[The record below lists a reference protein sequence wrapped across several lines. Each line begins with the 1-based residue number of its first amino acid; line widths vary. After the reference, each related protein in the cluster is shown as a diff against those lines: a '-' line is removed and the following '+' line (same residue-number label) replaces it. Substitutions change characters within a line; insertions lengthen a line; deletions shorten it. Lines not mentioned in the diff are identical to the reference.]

1 MSANQPSQPHR
12 AHRGAAHD
20 PTERTVTPGSSSLR
34 ADGITMAYDKRVIG
48 TDLSVDIPDGQFTVI
63 IGPNACGKSTLL
75 RSLSRLLKP
84 SAGTVYL
91 DGKDIHH
98 RRAKDVATRLGL
110 LPQSAIAPAG
120 ITVFDLVR
128 RGRYPHQSI
137 LSRWSA
143 EDEDSVTRALEAT
156 AMTDLAGRD
165 VDELSG
171 GQRQRAW
178 VAMALAQESPILL
191 LDEPTTFLDISY
203 QVSLL
208 DLFAE
213 LNRGAGRTVVAVLHD
228 INHAARYASHLIV
241 MHEGQI
247 VAQGAPADV
256 ITAPLLAQVFGID
269 ATIIE
274 DPLNGGPLVITAHRG
289 HNSAPVP
296 TLERT
301 YSA

>member
-1 MSANQPSQPHR
+1 MNPDGFTSPAP
-12 AHRGAAHD
+12 
-20 PTERTVTPGSSSLR
+20 LR
-34 ADGITMAYDKRVIG
+34 AEGITMAYDKRVVG
-48 TDLSVDIPDGQFTVI
+48 RDLTVDLPDGEFTVI

-84 SAGTVYL
+84 TSGTVYL
-91 DGKDIHH
+91 DGKDIHQH
-98 RRAKDVATRLGL
+98 RAKEVATRLGL

-143 EDEDSVTRALEAT
+143 QDEESVVRALEVT
-156 AMTDLAGRD
+156 AMTALAGRH

-191 LDEPTTFLDISY
+191 LDEPTTFLDVSY

-213 LNRGAGRTVVAVLHD
+213 LNRTAGRTVVAVLHD
-228 INHAARYASHLIV
+228 INHAARYASHLVV
-241 MHEGQI
+241 MHEGAV
-247 VAQGAPADV
+247 VAQGRPADV
-256 ITAPLLAQVFGID
+256 ITAPLLEHVFGIE

-289 HNSAPVP
+289 NNLTPVHS
-296 TLERT
+296 LERT
-301 YSA
+301 ATL

>member
-1 MSANQPSQPHR
+1 MTQ
-12 AHRGAAHD
+12 HD
-20 PTERTVTPGSSSLR
+20 NLGPNALQASS
-34 ADGITMAYDKRVIG
+34 ITMAYDRRVIG
-48 TDLSVDIPDGQFTVI
+48 RNLSLGIPDGEFTVI

-75 RSLSRLLKP
+75 RSLSRLLRP
-84 SAGTVYL
+84 AAGTVLL

-110 LPQSAIAPAG
+110 LPQSAIAPAS

-128 RGRYPHQSI
+128 RGRYPHQSV
-137 LSRWSA
+137 LSRWST
-143 EDEDSVTRALEAT
+143 EDEASVQRALEAT
-156 AMTDLAGRD
+156 AMTELAGRE

-213 LNRGAGRTVVAVLHD
+213 LNRSAGRTVVAVLHD
-228 INHAARYASHLIV
+228 INHAARYANHLVV
-241 MHEGQI
+241 MHDGQI
-247 VAQGAPADV
+247 VAQGRPAEV
-256 ITAPLLAQVFGID
+256 ITTPLLERVFGIH

-289 HNSAPVP
+289 HSHAPAH
-296 TLERT
+296 THERT
-301 YSA
+301 VI

>member
-1 MSANQPSQPHR
+1 MSPHDV
-12 AHRGAAHD
+12 G
-20 PTERTVTPGSSSLR
+20 PSSSLR
-34 ADGITMAYDKRVIG
+34 AENLTMAYDQRVIG
-48 TDLSVDIPDGQFTVI
+48 EHLTVDIPDGEFTVI

-75 RSLSRLLKP
+75 RSLSRLLRP
-84 SAGTVYL
+84 AAGAVYL

-110 LPQSAIAPAG
+110 LPQSAISPAG

-137 LSRWSA
+137 LSRWSQ
-143 EDEDSVTRALEAT
+143 EDEQSVQRALEAT
-156 AMTDLAGRD
+156 AMMPFAGRP

-191 LDEPTTFLDISY
+191 LDEPTTYLDISY

-213 LNRGAGRTVVAVLHD
+213 LNHAADRTVVAVLHD

-241 MHEGQI
+241 MHEGDI
-247 VAQGAPADV
+247 VARGRPAEV
-256 ITAPLLAQVFGID
+256 ITAPLLAQVFGIE

-289 HNSAPVP
+289 RSQALVP
-296 TLERT
+296 PPERT
-301 YSA
+301 AIS